1 MIIHDLP
8 PSIRLAV
15 LVFNIIFD
23 YALAIEIK
31 IILPRRYDH
40 AQSARGLSLGAH
52 GVPSTWLGGGPA
64 M

>member
-23 YALAIEIK
+23 YALAIEMK
-31 IILPRRYDH
+31 IILPRIYQ
-40 AQSARGLSLGAH
+40 AQSARGLSLGTH
-52 GVPSTWLGGGPA
+52 GVPSAWLGGGPA